1 MPPVS
6 ESAATTA
13 AKVKFGMPRGRL
25 FVGSYHR
32 VPVKIAPNAGFSF
45 DDLVF
50 SVPAGAKG
58 GLISPS
64 RDRLFNPKRP
74 HVMLLVGHRPGVY
87 AVEARLAS
95 TSQLVGEGKF
105 RVDTKWAKEE
115 AGPTRWFTG
124 IVGAYSAGSAWG
136 GGRRRRRTSTRFRRP
151 DAPDRDPARRASSQR
166 FPTNATD
173 LQGHSDRWLNE
184 IVNGVTQNGTTRSSR
199 LFYREVSYNNFDLSH
214 RSSGRSSSPAHGTS
228 TSTPTARR
236 KARTS
241 RPASPRATV

>member
-6 ESAATTA
+6 ESAATT

-32 VPVKIAPNAGFSF
+32 VPVKIAPNACFSF
-45 DDLVF
+45 DDSQAF
-50 SVPAGAKG
+50 RPQARRAA
-58 GLISPS
+58 PS
-64 RDRLFNPKRP
+64 RRRAIASSTKRP

-151 DAPDRDPARRASSQR
+151 TRRIAICSPSTSFGAPTT
-166 FPTNATD
+166 TNATD
-173 LQGHSDRWLNE
+173 LQGQRPLAERNSQRRDAERHDAQQPAVLSRGL
-184 IVNGVTQNGTTRSSR
+184 VQQLRS
-199 LFYREVSYNNFDLSH
+199 LH